1 MCHSPFL
8 GPGRNL
14 SSGRTS
20 SDSNSSRGVSDVSK
34 SARRKVRRKISLGL
48 VSRSTVPPGRVH
60 FSLVS
65 RHFVPGYFRLVPPGQ
80 NTLFRCRIF
89 LKLALIGGLV
99 LARAEGSRLGRGP
112 TYVEPR
118 AARVK
123 PGPRSDLAFWH
134 GFCFCQACDYH
145 EGPEKEVTG
154 FPIFKRI

>member
-89 LKLALIGGLV
+89 LKLALMERSGGPGQPTNAKRGKR
-99 LARAEGSRLGRGP
+99 ARRRPLIRLLTKLLILP
-112 TYVEPR
+112 ITP
-118 AARVK
+118 
-123 PGPRSDLAFWH
+123 
-134 GFCFCQACDYH
+134 
-145 EGPEKEVTG
+145 KENSTSPQTDG
-154 FPIFKRI
+154 CSIN